1 MSYILDALRKSE
13 RDRQPT
19 GLATLTPVQR
29 SRSQKRSN
37 PWLIALVLVLA
48 GNLVLLVYLTFG
60 RGALDN
66 LVPASTSTSNSAS
79 ASASA
84 PAPAGSV
91 PTGSFERNATDTK
104 VQQLDTAPIA
114 TDSLGV
120 EEAVTIRPAVQMDE
134 MRQLLASLTFTSHV
148 FADDPALRSVMI
160 DGRFFREGDS
170 PQQGVALVSIT
181 STGVV
186 LRYRGREIAYNVLEQ
201 WEQL

>member
-19 GLATLTPVQR
+19 DLATLTPVQR

-37 PWLIALVLVLA
+37 RWLISLVLVLA
-48 GNLVLLVYLTFG
+48 GNMVLLVYLTFG

-66 LVPASTSTSNSAS
+66 LVPASTSASAS

-84 PAPAGSV
+84 GSL
-91 PTGSFERNATDTK
+91 PTGSSERNATDTN
-104 VQQLDTAPIA
+104 VQQLDTSPIA
-114 TDSLGV
+114 TDPLGV
-120 EEAVTIRPAVQMDE
+120 EEAVTIRPAVQTDE

-186 LRYRGREIAYNVLEQ
+186 LRYRGREIAYNVMEQ

>member
-19 GLATLTPVQR
+19 DLATLTPVQR

-37 PWLIALVLVLA
+37 RWLISLVLVLA
-48 GNLVLLVYLTFG
+48 GNMVLLVYLTFG

-66 LVPASTSTSNSAS
+66 LVPASTSASAS

-84 PAPAGSV
+84 GSL
-91 PTGSFERNATDTK
+91 PTGSSERNATDTN
-104 VQQLDTAPIA
+104 VQQLDTSPIA
-114 TDSLGV
+114 TDPLGV
-120 EEAVTIRPAVQMDE
+120 EEAVTIRPAVQTDE

>member
-19 GLATLTPVQR
+19 DLATLTPVQR

-37 PWLIALVLVLA
+37 RWLISLVLILA
-48 GNLVLLVYLTFG
+48 GNMVLLVYLTFG

-66 LVPASTSTSNSAS
+66 LVPASTSKSTSAS
-79 ASASA
+79 ASAS
-84 PAPAGSV
+84 AGSV
-91 PTGSFERNATDTK
+91 PTGSFERNATDTN
-104 VQQLDTAPIA
+104 VQQLDTSPIA
-114 TDSLGV
+114 TDPLGV
-120 EEAVTIRPAVQMDE
+120 EEAVTIRPAVQTDE

-160 DGRFFREGDS
+160 DGRLFREGDS

-186 LRYRGREIAYNVLEQ
+186 LRYRGREIAYNVMEQ

>member
-19 GLATLTPVQR
+19 DLATLTPVQR

-37 PWLIALVLVLA
+37 RWLISLVLILA
-48 GNLVLLVYLTFG
+48 GNMVLLVYLTFG

-66 LVPASTSTSNSAS
+66 LVPASTSTSAS

-84 PAPAGSV
+84 GSL
-91 PTGSFERNATDTK
+91 PTGSSERNATDTN
-104 VQQLDTAPIA
+104 VQQLDTSPIA
-114 TDSLGV
+114 TDPLGV
-120 EEAVTIRPAVQMDE
+120 EEAVTIRPAVQTDE

-186 LRYRGREIAYNVLEQ
+186 LRYRGREIAYNVMEQ

>member
-19 GLATLTPVQR
+19 DLATLTPVQR

-37 PWLIALVLVLA
+37 RWLISLVLILA
-48 GNLVLLVYLTFG
+48 GNMVLLVYLTFG

-66 LVPASTSTSNSAS
+66 LVPASTSAS

-84 PAPAGSV
+84 GSL
-91 PTGSFERNATDTK
+91 PTGSSERNATDTN
-104 VQQLDTAPIA
+104 VQQLDTSPIA
-114 TDSLGV
+114 TDPLGV
-120 EEAVTIRPAVQMDE
+120 EEAVTIRPAVQTDE

>member
-19 GLATLTPVQR
+19 DLATLTPVQR

-37 PWLIALVLVLA
+37 RWLISLVLVLA
-48 GNLVLLVYLTFG
+48 GNMVLLVYLTFG

-66 LVPASTSTSNSAS
+66 LVPASTSAS
-79 ASASA
+79 ASA
-84 PAPAGSV
+84 GSL
-91 PTGSFERNATDTK
+91 PTGSSERNATDTN
-104 VQQLDTAPIA
+104 VQQLDTSPIA
-114 TDSLGV
+114 TDPLGV
-120 EEAVTIRPAVQMDE
+120 EEAVTIRPAVQTDE

-186 LRYRGREIAYNVLEQ
+186 LRYRGREIAYNVMEQ

>member
-19 GLATLTPVQR
+19 DLATLTPVQR

-37 PWLIALVLVLA
+37 RWLISLVLILA
-48 GNLVLLVYLTFG
+48 GNMVLLVYLTFG

-66 LVPASTSTSNSAS
+66 LVPASTSAS

-84 PAPAGSV
+84 GSL
-91 PTGSFERNATDTK
+91 PTGSSERNATDTN
-104 VQQLDTAPIA
+104 VQQLDTSPIA
-114 TDSLGV
+114 TDPLGV
-120 EEAVTIRPAVQMDE
+120 EEAVTIRPAVQTDE

-186 LRYRGREIAYNVLEQ
+186 LRYRGREIAYNVMEQ

>member
-19 GLATLTPVQR
+19 DLATLTPVQR

-37 PWLIALVLVLA
+37 RWLISLVLVLA
-48 GNLVLLVYLTFG
+48 GNMVLLVYLTFG

-66 LVPASTSTSNSAS
+66 LVPASTSAS

-84 PAPAGSV
+84 GSL
-91 PTGSFERNATDTK
+91 PTGSSERNATDTN
-104 VQQLDTAPIA
+104 VQQLDTSPIA
-114 TDSLGV
+114 TDPLGV
-120 EEAVTIRPAVQMDE
+120 EEAVTIRPAVQTDE

-186 LRYRGREIAYNVLEQ
+186 LRYRGREIAYNVMEQ

>member
-19 GLATLTPVQR
+19 DLATLTPVQR

-37 PWLIALVLVLA
+37 RWLISLVLVLA
-48 GNLVLLVYLTFG
+48 GNMVLLVYLTFG

-66 LVPASTSTSNSAS
+66 LVPASAS

-84 PAPAGSV
+84 GSL
-91 PTGSFERNATDTK
+91 PTGSSERNATDTN
-104 VQQLDTAPIA
+104 VQQLDTSPIA
-114 TDSLGV
+114 TDPLGV
-120 EEAVTIRPAVQMDE
+120 EEAVTIRPAVQTDE

>member
-19 GLATLTPVQR
+19 DLATLTPVQR

-37 PWLIALVLVLA
+37 RWLISLVLVLA
-48 GNLVLLVYLTFG
+48 GNMVLLVYLTFG

-66 LVPASTSTSNSAS
+66 LVPASAS

-84 PAPAGSV
+84 GSL
-91 PTGSFERNATDTK
+91 PTGSSERNATDTN
-104 VQQLDTAPIA
+104 VQQLDTSPIA
-114 TDSLGV
+114 TDPLGV
-120 EEAVTIRPAVQMDE
+120 EEAVTIRPAVQTDE

-186 LRYRGREIAYNVLEQ
+186 LRYRGREIAYNVMEQ

>member
-19 GLATLTPVQR
+19 DLATLTPVQR

-37 PWLIALVLVLA
+37 RWLISLVLVLA
-48 GNLVLLVYLTFG
+48 GNMVLLVYLTFG

-66 LVPASTSTSNSAS
+66 LVPASTSAS

-84 PAPAGSV
+84 GSL
-91 PTGSFERNATDTK
+91 PTGSSERNATDTN
-104 VQQLDTAPIA
+104 VQQLDTSPIA
-114 TDSLGV
+114 TDPLGV
-120 EEAVTIRPAVQMDE
+120 EEAVTIRPAVQTDE

>member
-19 GLATLTPVQR
+19 DLATLTPVQR

-37 PWLIALVLVLA
+37 RWLISLVLILA
-48 GNLVLLVYLTFG
+48 GNMVLLVYLTFG

-66 LVPASTSTSNSAS
+66 LVPASTSTSAS

-84 PAPAGSV
+84 GSL
-91 PTGSFERNATDTK
+91 PTGSSERNATDTN
-104 VQQLDTAPIA
+104 VQQLDTSPIA
-114 TDSLGV
+114 TDPLGV

-186 LRYRGREIAYNVLEQ
+186 LRYRGREIAYNVMEQ

>member
-19 GLATLTPVQR
+19 DLATLTPVQR

-37 PWLIALVLVLA
+37 RWLISLVLILA
-48 GNLVLLVYLTFG
+48 GNMVLLVYLTFG

-66 LVPASTSTSNSAS
+66 LVPASTSTSAS

-84 PAPAGSV
+84 GSL
-91 PTGSFERNATDTK
+91 PTGSSERNATDTN
-104 VQQLDTAPIA
+104 VQQLDTSPIA
-114 TDSLGV
+114 TDPLGV
-120 EEAVTIRPAVQMDE
+120 EEAVTIRPAVQTDE
-134 MRQLLASLTFTSHV
+134 MRQLLASLTFPSHV
-148 FADDPALRSVMI
+148 FADDSSLRSVMI
-160 DGRFFREGDS
+160 DGRVFREGDS
-170 PQQGVALVSIT
+170 PKRGVALVSIT

>member
-1 MSYILDALRKSE
+1 M
-13 RDRQPT
+13 
-19 GLATLTPVQR
+19 
-29 SRSQKRSN
+29 
-37 PWLIALVLVLA
+37 
-48 GNLVLLVYLTFG
+48 VLLVYLTFG

-66 LVPASTSTSNSAS
+66 LVPASTSKSTSAS
-79 ASASA
+79 AS
-84 PAPAGSV
+84 AGSV
-91 PTGSFERNATDTK
+91 PTGSFERNATDNN
-104 VQQLDTAPIA
+104 VQQLDTSPIA
-114 TDSLGV
+114 PNPLGV
-120 EEAVTIRPAVQMDE
+120 EEAVTIRPAVQTDE

>member
-19 GLATLTPVQR
+19 DLATLTPVQR

-37 PWLIALVLVLA
+37 RWLISLVLVLA
-48 GNLVLLVYLTFG
+48 GNMVLLVYLTFG

-66 LVPASTSTSNSAS
+66 LVPASTSTSAS

-84 PAPAGSV
+84 GSL
-91 PTGSFERNATDTK
+91 PTGSSERNATDTN
-104 VQQLDTAPIA
+104 VQQLDTSPIA
-114 TDSLGV
+114 TGPLGV
-120 EEAVTIRPAVQMDE
+120 EEAVTIRPAVQTDE

-186 LRYRGREIAYNVLEQ
+186 LRYRGREIAYNVMEQ

>member
-19 GLATLTPVQR
+19 DLATLTPVQR

-37 PWLIALVLVLA
+37 RWLISLVLVLA
-48 GNLVLLVYLTFG
+48 GNMVLLVYLTFG

-66 LVPASTSTSNSAS
+66 LVPASTSTSAS
-79 ASASA
+79 A
-84 PAPAGSV
+84 GSL
-91 PTGSFERNATDTK
+91 PTGSFERNATDTN
-104 VQQLDTAPIA
+104 VQQLDTSPIA
-114 TDSLGV
+114 TDPLGV
-120 EEAVTIRPAVQMDE
+120 EEAVTIRPAVQTDE